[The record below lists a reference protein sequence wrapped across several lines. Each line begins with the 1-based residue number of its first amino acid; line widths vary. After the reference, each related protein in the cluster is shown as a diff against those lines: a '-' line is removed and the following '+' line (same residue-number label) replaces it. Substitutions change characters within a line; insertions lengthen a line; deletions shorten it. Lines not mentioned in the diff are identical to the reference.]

1 MSNIEPKMPE
11 NLITFIY
18 NIISNIL
25 FSYLNNTFK
34 KQYKKVEGYS

>member
-18 NIISNIL
+18 NIILNLLL
-25 FSYLNNTFK
+25 FSYLNNIFK
-34 KQYKKVEGYS
+34 KNNIRK